1 MPSGASS
8 QFKIDISSAI
18 QSLQTLNQAFNAFST
33 ASAQTL
39 AKPRDELGRFDQA
52 VRSVVSSVTQID
64 TARNSFRTI
73 ETSVD
78 SFGRTFKEVT
88 TMVNGST
95 RTVITETENFAKAQK
110 QALATVEDEFR
121 RLKTAYSGVV
131 SAMKTGDAG
140 ALQMWNAQ
148 VQQLSASLE
157 LIRTKLAGGE
167 TFGLDG
173 TALARLQGIMADLT
187 TATIQYNSERQ
198 KVTND
203 QSAQIQAQQLQAVQ
217 QQYQMLTTALNQ
229 YLAAYRSGNTD
240 GQNYWQS
247 QITAIQAYFDQLKN
261 AGPQTQEISRFMELA
276 AQAVAKYNTE
286 LANMKAK
293 DDLQQHNAK
302 IREMEQAYQ
311 QLSNAYQN
319 YHKAFK
325 ADDQAGMSSWQTQI
339 TATQQTFDNI
349 KNIVTQMGLTEAE
362 QNRINALILQAS
374 QLAAQNEAAER
385 AVTEEKKRQQ
395 TVMNSINSAMNYLI
409 SRFIITGIRQL
420 WRDAKSFAKEY
431 YDTLNEIRV
440 VTGKS
445 QEEANALGES
455 FRTMASEMSVSAT
468 EIADAA
474 TLFYRQGLDDAQ
486 VTERMQAT
494 IEYAKVAGVEV
505 TEAAEIVTAAVNS
518 MGLDAE
524 RVVDVLVYLGDNA
537 GTSGQEV
544 GTAMQKAA
552 AAANSAGVE
561 FEWLGAYIATISETT
576 RVSAESI
583 GTALNSMM
591 ARLHSIKQKGF
602 NDEDTTKVNDIAK
615 ALNSVGIALMDSE
628 GNWRR
633 MDVIFDEIAQKWDTL
648 SDKQQSYIA
657 TTLAGTRAQNY
668 FLALMND
675 MAKGAE
681 GGSRAYEL
689 YAGAMESAG
698 TTAEKYAVW
707 QESISAAQE
716 RLTVAFQNFYALLQQ
731 NVFTGFYN
739 DMAGLIAFITGAT
752 DAAHGL
758 NLILPIVIGSIV
770 LLVEKLKGAGGLVA
784 LFQGAFAAHPFIL
797 TAAGVMILVTA
808 IGALLK
814 AATPVQR
821 TYEDV
826 AKDLQTNLGKV
837 KSSLDETKTKQ
848 QELVNKADN
857 LKKLRDRYIELSTQT
872 HLTADEQAEL
882 KGIVDQ
888 LVELFPSLGTSIDEA
903 TGRFK
908 NQGDVID
915 TVNEKIR
922 DYLILARQQGITDA
936 NKAFGEMDTVV
947 HNLQELQGMRDQYGI
962 IDWLLNADIRSGV
975 RHGQIQTFRYGYN
988 EATGAFIGQNGQAI
1002 TPNDLLS
1009 DRKVFN
1015 TLMASYGI
1023 GNTYGGQSSLDNLF
1037 ALSNHFDELG
1047 LWDDTRFTQGTGL
1060 NSVNPYDRFYDLL
1073 SNNGYDYE
1081 DAWDTVFGEISTVFT
1096 RMLADSIQS
1105 YTQRGAQYN
1114 TSLDEAQTLYG
1125 SYLAMYKRNDF
1136 MLPDA
1141 VVEGLE
1147 NQYNTIASG
1156 IDWSNPSTVKQQYQ
1170 QAANEVMTLYDNAA
1184 NFAESIK
1191 DSAEMYNVN
1200 YAGKRWKDARD
1211 NYGRNPT
1218 EKTRVEAEDAL
1229 ADYNAAINDWNTM
1242 LSGTGNEFADAYKIE
1257 PLIVDL
1263 EELAT
1268 AANTATEAID
1278 GTTEAQQRLDQ
1289 QRELKTA
1296 QTSGFSSQLQNLFD
1310 VSVNATTNPNILD
1323 ENGNPIVTRSF
1334 NMEKFRAQYAEIP
1347 EYIRA
1352 EMEKRPEYAFLTD
1365 PKFFSGDTTD
1375 AARINLLTTAM
1386 EKSSTVASQFAAAY
1400 GEAEAAVQG
1409 VTEAA
1414 GEGTPA
1420 LSDYWSGFLTWLQ
1433 GGGDASTFLSSIT
1446 DDGVAAQMQQQ
1457 YEKWATE
1464 AAAFADTQDGETMT
1478 WDEAYWQSM
1487 TASINEQ
1494 ITGTAENIKL
1504 QFMEVGDTANATIQQ
1519 QLDGVNAL
1527 ITALST
1533 PDGFNNFKTAWNGLE
1548 KNTKK
1553 TLQNLTGWTDDFIN
1567 GLDDSEESTR
1577 GLQRTLLGL
1586 RLTKME
1592 SLGQVMTGT
1601 SKAFTAAEKGGQ
1613 EFASAMKGITDKV
1626 TSLSK
1631 AQTAYNTIQN
1641 WTGEETSDLTNALT
1655 ELHNATGVSE
1665 ESLRDGSGM
1674 SLALQSLQE
1683 QTAIAENSVLALANA
1698 LLASGSI
1705 SVDGISVADGYM
1717 VIGNAAD
1724 ENSAKV
1730 ANLINEVLKIL
1741 GAKIDFKEDGKG
1753 GGTFTVTGLGSGK
1766 TGGSGYTPPKGTGGG
1781 GGGGG
1786 GKNKESSE
1794 PSESDKTSKWISGI
1808 MWEYDQIEDMISRL
1822 DIIKG
1827 MYETDGNLTGII
1839 NILNKEIDLSN
1850 QKLTQ
1855 LEGVREQLKTRIEEV
1870 KAEMAAAGEGSEK
1883 YQELAGIL
1891 GTLQDKYAEVDKEI
1905 LQTSSDI
1912 SSYTKEIEKNEESIR
1927 NLQMTIENTVLAAIE
1942 ARDEREKASFEA
1954 KIELEDRIIEAIKKR
1969 YETERDEALK
1979 TSDAKI
1985 EALQKESDALKTALD
2000 ERKKREEEEDKQA
2013 QLKELQAQ
2021 YARIVADPTRAK
2033 EAKEIQKKIL
2043 DLQEEIAWD
2052 AAEKEVEDRQ
2062 KEIDKEIEEEEKK
2075 RDKTAK
2081 YYEDLLSD
2089 PRNFAEEAAKI
2100 MAMTNTEI
2108 IEWLKENDD
2117 EYLKSTD
2124 LTRKKLED
2132 GWSETMDTIAM
2143 KIKTKWQ
2150 EVYSIMAGGDEAIIE
2165 FLKANDPDYL
2175 AASET
2180 GKKSI
2185 EYGWREDIK
2194 NLKAA
2199 LMDLDPEVS
2208 PHDFLN
2214 YFLTYYGSG
2223 KGTPQSST
2231 PPKGKGRGSGDGKKK
2246 DDETGDDKVKPKG
2259 KSLLDWLYEQ
2269 LGDRSSDKGTPEGKD
2284 KSIHYASGGIIDYT
2298 GPAWVDGT
2306 PQMPE
2311 YIMNSAQMDA
2321 VKGLIHTLGQALT
2334 VSVPTLLGMTAPTLR
2349 SAGGGIEFGDI
2360 VLNINGLNSD
2370 EDYDEMA
2377 ERVMDAISDR
2387 MNRGAAVG
2395 GVRMGTG

>member
-8 QFKIDISSAI
+8 KFTVDISSAI
-18 QSLQTLNQAFNAFST
+18 QSLQTLNQAFSAFST

-39 AKPRDELGRFDQA
+39 AQPRDALGRFGKSIQEL
-52 VRSVVSSVTQID
+52 VSATVQMD
-64 TARNSFRTI
+64 TAKQRFRSI
-73 ETSVD
+73 ETYVD
-78 SFGRTFKEVT
+78 SFGTTFKKVT
-88 TMVNGST
+88 TEVGGQLH
-95 RTVITETENFAKAQK
+95 TVETETTNYAKAQK

-140 ALQMWNAQ
+140 ALQMWSAQ

-157 LIRTKLAGGE
+157 SIRTKLAGGE

-203 QSAQIQAQQLQAVQ
+203 QNAQIQAQQLQAVQ

-229 YLAAYRSGNTD
+229 YLAAYRSGNTE

-302 IREMEQAYQ
+302 IRELEQAYQ

-325 ADDQAGMSSWQTQI
+325 ADDQAGMASWQTQI

-362 QNRINALILQAS
+362 QNKINALILQAS

-409 SRFIITGIRQL
+409 SRFILTGIRQL

-455 FRTMASEMSVSAT
+455 FRAMAAEMSVSAT

-474 TLFYRQGLDDAQ
+474 TLFYRQGLDDNQ
-486 VTERMQAT
+486 VTERMEAT
-494 IEYAKVAGVEV
+494 IQYAKVAGVEV
-505 TEAAEIVTAAVNS
+505 NDAAQIVTAAVNS
-518 MGLDAE
+518 MGLDAT
-524 RVVDVLVYLGDNA
+524 RVVDVLVYLGDHA

-552 AAANSAGVE
+552 AAAKSAGVE

-731 NVFTGFYN
+731 NVFTGFFN
-739 DMAGLIAFITGAT
+739 NMAGLIAGLTGAT

-758 NLILPIVIGSIV
+758 NLILPIVIGAIV
-770 LLVEKLKGAGGLVA
+770 LFIEKLKGAGGLAA
-784 LFQGAFAAHPFIL
+784 LFSGAFHAHPFIL

-808 IGALLK
+808 IGALVK

-826 AKDLQTNLGKV
+826 TKDVRDNLQKV
-837 KSSLDETKTKQ
+837 KDSLAETQRVQKEYTD
-848 QELVNKADN
+848 KAAD
-857 LKKLRDRYIELSTQT
+857 LEKLRKRYVELTTQT
-872 HLTADEQAEL
+872 KLTADEQSEL
-882 KGIVDQ
+882 NSIINQLKELYPDIAFNIDQ
-888 LVELFPSLGTSIDEA
+888 A
-903 TGRFK
+903 TGRWEYQQEVVDHLNGSIENYLKLAREKGMADAREAFNNVGTVLSSMDEMRSKIDEHGFVSTVLGMTDSKGKALYDYNAQSGVFTHQGQTVSAQDMLPLVLPYIMSQHGYVPSSVRQEGWGASANAMYEWLVQNRLWEDEKGNNPFHIQTDIGEKWFRSPNEYASYLRTSEGMTMEAAAAKVDEVIQGVLSRVLTNSLNNYALKNAEYQSLMEDTKTVYGSHLAAFK
-908 NQGDVID
+908 NPDLD
-915 TVNEKIR
+915 
-922 DYLILARQQGITDA
+922 LP
-936 NKAFGEMDTVV
+936 
-947 HNLQELQGMRDQYGI
+947 
-962 IDWLLNADIRSGV
+962 
-975 RHGQIQTFRYGYN
+975 QT
-988 EATGAFIGQNGQAI
+988 I
-1002 TPNDLLS
+1002 
-1009 DRKVFN
+1009 
-1015 TLMASYGI
+1015 M
-1023 GNTYGGQSSLDNLF
+1023 DNLE
-1037 ALSNHFDELG
+1037 SEY
-1047 LWDDTRFTQGTGL
+1047 
-1060 NSVNPYDRFYDLL
+1060 NS
-1073 SNNGYDYE
+1073 
-1081 DAWDTVFGEISTVFT
+1081 I
-1096 RMLADSIQS
+1096 
-1105 YTQRGAQYN
+1105 AQ
-1114 TSLDEAQTLYG
+1114 
-1125 SYLAMYKRNDF
+1125 
-1136 MLPDA
+1136 
-1141 VVEGLE
+1141 
-1147 NQYNTIASG
+1147 G
-1156 IDWSNPSTVKQQYQ
+1156 IDWSNSETLGAQFLN
-1170 QAANEVMTLYDNAA
+1170 AADKIYKLYGDAA
-1184 NFAESIK
+1184 NFADIVNNSPEAVNLK
-1191 DSAEMYNVN
+1191 DAEKEWN
-1200 YAGKRWKDARD
+1200 KARD
-1211 NYGRNPT
+1211 NYIRNPSAT
-1218 EKTRVEAEDAL
+1218 TKDKAEEAMSNYNDAVG
-1229 ADYNAAINDWNTM
+1229 AWNEM
-1242 LSGTGNEFADAYKIE
+1242 LSELDNRDMAEEFSLDKME
-1257 PLIVDL
+1257 MDL
-1263 EELAT
+1263 EDLAT
-1268 AANTATEAID
+1268 AAQEATEA
-1278 GTTEAQQRLDQ
+1278 LDETAKAEQ
-1289 QRELKTA
+1289 HLAEQRELKSA
-1296 QTSGFSSQLQNLFD
+1296 QTSGFKSYLQNLKDTSVAALTGEDGTVTTTFD
-1310 VSVNATTNPNILD
+1310 PTV
-1323 ENGNPIVTRSF
+1323 
-1334 NMEKFRAQYAEIP
+1334 FRQQYDKIP
-1347 EYIRA
+1347 SYIRA
-1352 EMEKRPEYAFLTD
+1352 EMEKNYTFLKPDSSFWNGTMTPEDQIRNLNAALD
-1365 PKFFSGDTTD
+1365 SSSEVAEKF
-1375 AARINLLTTAM
+1375 AM
-1386 EKSSTVASQFAAAY
+1386 AY

-1414 GEGTPA
+1414 EEGTPT
-1420 LSDYWSGFLTWLQ
+1420 LSDYWQGFLTWLQ
-1433 GGGDASTFLSSIT
+1433 GGGDASTFLTAIT
-1446 DDGVAAQMQQQ
+1446 DDNVAAQMQQQ
-1457 YEKWATE
+1457 YEKWAAE
-1464 AAAFADTQDGETMT
+1464 AAQFANNTGGEEGTQV
-1478 WDEAYWQSM
+1478 WDEAYIASL

-1494 ITGTAENIKL
+1494 INGTAENIKL
-1504 QFMEVGDTANATIQQ
+1504 QFMEVGDTANATVQQ
-1519 QLDGVNAL
+1519 QLDGVNSL
-1527 ITALST
+1527 IAALST
-1533 PDGFNNFKTAWNGLE
+1533 PDGFNNFKTAWNDLD

-1553 TLQNLTGWTDDFIN
+1553 SLKNMTGWTDDFIN
-1567 GLDDSEESTR
+1567 SLDGSQKSVQ
-1577 GLQRTLLGL
+1577 GLQKTLIGL
-1586 RLTKME
+1586 RLEKME

-1601 SKAFTAAEKGGQ
+1601 SKAFTAAQKGGQ
-1613 EFASAMKGITDKV
+1613 EFASAMKTIVDRANTLA
-1626 TSLSK
+1626 S
-1631 AQTAYNTIQN
+1631 AQGAYNTVLN
-1641 WTGEETSDLTNALT
+1641 WSGEETKEYTAALT
-1655 ELHNATGVSE
+1655 ELHNATGISE
-1665 ESLRDGSGM
+1665 ASLRDGSGM
-1674 SLALQSLQE
+1674 SAALESITE
-1683 QTAIAENSVLALANA
+1683 QANIAKTSVAALANA
-1698 LLASGSI
+1698 LIASGSI
-1705 SVDGISVADGYM
+1705 SVDAGPVANGYIN
-1717 VIGNAAD
+1717 IGAAAD
-1724 ENSAKV
+1724 DNAVKV
-1730 ANLINEVLKIL
+1730 SNLVNEVLKIL
-1741 GAKIDFKEDGKG
+1741 GATIRFEKNDEG
-1753 GGTFTVTGLGSGK
+1753 GGKFIVEGLGNGK
-1766 TGGSGYTPPKGTGGG
+1766 TGGSGYTPPTGKGGG

-1786 GKNKESSE
+1786 NKKQTTETKEST
-1794 PSESDKTSKWISGI
+1794 KISKWISGI
-1808 MWEYDQIEDMISRL
+1808 MWQFDQIKDMMSRL
-1822 DIIKG
+1822 DTIKSTYQTEG
-1827 MYETDGNLTGII
+1827 YLTGII
-1839 NILNKEIDLSN
+1839 NILNQEINLSK
-1850 QKLTQ
+1850 QKLTE
-1855 LEGVREQLKTRIEEV
+1855 LESVRDQLKTRIDEV
-1870 KAEMAAAGEGSEK
+1870 KEEMSKVEVGSEK
-1883 YQELAGIL
+1883 YQDLASTL

-1905 LQTSSDI
+1905 LKTQGDI
-1912 SSYTKEIEKNEESIR
+1912 SSYTKEIEKNQQGIR
-1927 NLQMTIENTVLAAIE
+1927 NLQMGLENTVLAAIE
-1942 ARDEREKASFEA
+1942 ARDKREKESFEA
-1954 KIELEDRIIEAIKKR
+1954 KISLEDKIISVIKKR

-1985 EALQKESDALKTALD
+1985 EALKKESDALKTALD
-2000 ERKKREEEEDKQA
+2000 ERKKQQQDEDKQK
-2013 QLKELQAQ
+2013 QLKELQDQ
-2021 YARIVADPTRAK
+2021 YARIIADPTRAK
-2033 EAKEIQKKIL
+2033 EAKEIQKKIVA
-2043 DLQEEIAWD
+2043 LQEDMAWD

-2062 KEIDKEIEEEEKK
+2062 KAINKEVEEEQKK

-2089 PRNFAEEAAKI
+2089 PRNFAEEAAKV

-2108 IEWLKENDD
+2108 VEWLKKNDD

-2143 KIKTKWQ
+2143 KIKTKWA

-2180 GKKSI
+2180 GKRDKEI
-2185 EYGWREDIK
+2185 AWRQQIKDLKNALYDI
-2194 NLKAA
+2194 N
-2199 LMDLDPEVS
+2199 PEVS

-2231 PPKGKGRGSGDGKKK
+2231 PPKGKGQGSGDGKKK
-2246 DDETGDDKVKPKG
+2246 DDPEEKSGDDKSSPKG
-2259 KSLLDWLYEQ
+2259 SLLSLIYTWIA
-2269 LGDRSSDKGTPEGKD
+2269 EGEDPNNPIEK
-2284 KSIHYASGGIIDYT
+2284 KKKMWGSPFKEYASGGIIDYT

-2311 YIMNSAQMDA
+2311 YIMNHAQMES
-2321 VKGLIHTLGQALT
+2321 VRGLIHSLGQIAT
-2334 VSVPTLLGMTAPTLR
+2334 VSVPTLMGMTPPTLR
-2349 SAGGGIEFGDI
+2349 GGNSGIEFGDI
-2360 VLNINGLNSD
+2360 IVNVNSLNTD
-2370 EDYDEMA
+2370 EDYDDMA
-2377 ERVMDAISDR
+2377 ERVMDAISDK
-2387 MNRGAAVG
+2387 MNRGVAVG